1 MSPSVC
7 ASGAAARSAERA
19 RLSALHRGSRQAVTP
34 DSAPGRVSWNR
45 RVQTGG
51 PSPTPVQRAPRGPVI
66 VPDERGPEAARERT
80 VSVRAR
86 APRPLRAIRS
96 TLMMASLRP
105 AGGALVSKYGSRRQA
120 RGRRRDAAVRV
131 SCCSA
136 IHLSDRTTI
145 REAMAECG
153 HARRSRFHSER
164 FANRLRAAWPTAANV
179 ARMERSVIRDCHE
192 ASTPPRISLRS
203 IRATLACLRQRRMRM
218 SAIPP
223 AARAALLIRKPH
235 GPHLLHRRK

>member
-51 PSPTPVQRAPRGPVI
+51 PSPAPVQRAPRGPVI

-86 APRPLRAIRS
+86 APLPLRYQEHPHDGVPYLS
-96 TLMMASLRP
+96 EMPLM
-105 AGGALVSKYGSRRQA
+105 
-120 RGRRRDAAVRV
+120 
-131 SCCSA
+131 
-136 IHLSDRTTI
+136 
-145 REAMAECG
+145 
-153 HARRSRFHSER
+153 
-164 FANRLRAAWPTAANV
+164 
-179 ARMERSVIRDCHE
+179 
-192 ASTPPRISLRS
+192 
-203 IRATLACLRQRRMRM
+203 
-218 SAIPP
+218 
-223 AARAALLIRKPH
+223 
-235 GPHLLHRRK
+235 